1 MVFLDGAV
9 TENQVK
15 NSSINENGKTN
26 VMVESFSNQKW
37 KQMNKIVSIQFQ
49 LNSGFA

>member
-15 NSSINENGKTN
+15 NSFINGNGKIN
-26 VMVESFSNQKW
+26 VMVESFSNQK
-37 KQMNKIVSIQFQ
+37 
-49 LNSGFA
+49 